1 MGNRTLA
8 RARQA
13 RAAGWQRTERLVA
26 ALQTWS
32 SSSIAIVMPYTLS
45 AADVGHS
52 HGLRQRVLGVCRD
65 RREIVFPRFVS
76 EWPALFTDPK
86 KDETHAR
93 FSMCDFTQALLFD
106 FKID

>member
-1 MGNRTLA
+1 MSTCVRGRRHGESDIGA
-8 RARQA
+8 RKASKGGGLVAHRK
-13 RAAGWQRTERLVA
+13 LVA

-45 AADVGHS
+45 AAGVGHS

-76 EWPALFTDPK
+76 E
-86 KDETHAR
+86 
-93 FSMCDFTQALLFD
+93 
-106 FKID
+106 